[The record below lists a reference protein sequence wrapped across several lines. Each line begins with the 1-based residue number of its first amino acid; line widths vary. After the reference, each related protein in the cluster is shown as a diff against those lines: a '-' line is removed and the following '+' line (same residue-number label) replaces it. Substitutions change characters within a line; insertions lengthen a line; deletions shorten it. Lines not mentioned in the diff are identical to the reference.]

1 MSYNPVC
8 SVSVLA
14 AGVVLLSVSALKADG
29 PIPAAT
35 PEEAVQFY
43 HHAVRAGELEISLA
57 YVSRSVRGAWEATVG
72 MVRATQAF
80 EAALD
85 RQFGTDPSHRRMFD
99 PAQEAQAVSRID
111 VRGRREFKSGILLT
125 LWKVRVGPDGKDR
138 ITEEVVNT
146 VKEERGWALELALPF
161 TATKTTTA
169 VREGPDGKPVQVTV
183 LERTA
188 TIPTPAQQAKV
199 KEVLA
204 RGTSIIQGM
213 TAEVLGGKYASRK
226 EAVDAFRTRMAP
238 PRAEPPSEPSAPPR

>member
-1 MSYNPVC
+1 MSYNPIC

-14 AGVVLLSVSALKADG
+14 AGVVLLSAGALKADG
-29 PIPAAT
+29 PKLAAS
-35 PEEAVQFY
+35 PEEAVQLY
-43 HHAVRAGELEISLA
+43 HDAVRTGELEVSLA
-57 YVSRSVRGAWEATVG
+57 YVSRSARGAWEATVG

-99 PAQEAQAVSRID
+99 PAEEAQAVSRID
-111 VRGRREFKSGILLT
+111 VRGRREFKSGIQLT

-146 VKEERGWALELALPF
+146 VKEESGWALELALPF

-204 RGTSIIQGM
+204 RGRSIIQGM
-213 TAEVLGGKYASRK
+213 TAEVLGGKYASRN
-226 EAVDAFRTRMAP
+226 EAVAAFRTRMAP
-238 PRAEPPSEPSAPPR
+238 PRAEPPSEPSTPPR